1 MLRSILAVVLGYV
14 VMAALTMLSFTPAFL
29 TPELVFETDGTGVT
43 VGFLVFSL
51 AMGGVAAV
59 VGGFVAALLAGKHA
73 WPSLGAL
80 VAIVLVLGV
89 GSAVYGLF
97 QAPPTRSAE
106 EVARMTPME
115 RAAIGHEPGWYA
127 FLLPFLGSAGVLAG
141 GWLALRRG
149 QSVPVPRENTRRP

>member
-1 MLRSILAVVLGYV
+1 MPSARRSAEPRSLTSSNSRDMLLRKGRFLMLRSILAVVLGYV

-59 VGGFVAALLAGKHA
+59 VGGSVAALLAGKHV

-80 VAIVLVLGV
+80 VVIVLVLGV

-97 QAPPTRSAE
+97 QAPPT
-106 EVARMTPME
+106 V
-115 RAAIGHEPGWYA
+115 
-127 FLLPFLGSAGVLAG
+127 LP
-141 GWLALRRG
+141 RR
-149 QSVPVPRENTRRP
+149 